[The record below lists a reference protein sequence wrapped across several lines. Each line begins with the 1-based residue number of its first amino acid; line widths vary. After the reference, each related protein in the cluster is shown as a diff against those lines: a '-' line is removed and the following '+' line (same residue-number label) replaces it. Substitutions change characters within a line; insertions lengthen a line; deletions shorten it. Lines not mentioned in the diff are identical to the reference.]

1 MAEAKIYI
9 VGKDRNVGA
18 MVKALAR
25 EIAGFQPV
33 RGATKE
39 FLAIHGY
46 YLFDFPSTR
55 RATEFKEA
63 VRKYLPASLATIQE

>member
-25 EIAGFQPV
+25 EIAGFRRLEERQKSFSPY
-33 RGATKE
+33 TDTT
-39 FLAIHGY
+39 
-46 YLFDFPSTR
+46 YLTSGVPAERQSS
-55 RATEFKEA
+55 
-63 VRKYLPASLATIQE
+63 RKLLGSICLLRWP